1 VFHSQAIR
9 QGTFVVLMSQTTAPQ
24 RRFFPQKNRRRVSM
38 RRFFL
43 GMAIASLTA
52 GAPLTAFGGDREIA
66 DAIVSTLKQKQ
77 TDGTLKGFDID
88 LSVEDGKVVIGGT
101 VANQAQLDS
110 VLHVASITTGVKL
123 VENKAS
129 VRETTAAVSPT
140 RKALPKHGP
149 MTQPNPDVVPAS
161 ASDDVPSLLTEP
173 TRFVAGGET
182 TASPADVNVTSDV
195 LGRLGKAQ
203 AEGRLRNFEIDVS
216 TVDGEVLTRGYVATP
231 EQKQLVLGTIQRTP
245 GVRKVIDDVTVT
257 GTVRRA
263 SNEVAAPAAIP
274 SAMPV
279 VGSGAPRAFA
289 PSALANGSM
298 GGVPMQGGA
307 MAPMP
312 MQGGAMAPVPMQ
324 GGPSYGGGVPRY
336 DQPNMPNYAWPS
348 YAAAPNYAAVTYP
361 KQYSASAWPY
371 IGPFYPYP
379 QVPLGWRKVALEW
392 DDGLWYLDFTS
403 KK

>member
-1 VFHSQAIR
+1 
-9 QGTFVVLMSQTTAPQ
+9 
-24 RRFFPQKNRRRVSM
+24 M

-77 TDGTLKGFDID
+77 ADGALKGFDID

-110 VLHVASITTGVKL
+110 VLSVASKTAGVKV

-129 VRETTAAVSPT
+129 VREQTPAAPASDLNTYSKNAV
-140 RKALPKHGP
+140 
-149 MTQPNPDVVPAS
+149 MPAS
-161 ASDDVPSLLTEP
+161 AN
-173 TRFVAGGET
+173 ET
-182 TASPADVNVTSDV
+182 AEDSPAFLPEPNRMATESQPVVSPVDAGITSEI
-195 LGRLGKAQ
+195 LGRLGSAQ
-203 AEGRLRNFEIDVS
+203 KNGHLRNFEIDIS
-216 TVDGEVLTRGYVATP
+216 TVGGEVWARGVVATP
-231 EQKQLVLGTIQRTP
+231 EQKQLVLKTAQLTP
-245 GVRKVIDDVTVT
+245 GVRKVIDDVSVA
-257 GTVRRA
+257 GRVRQA
-263 SNEVAAPAAIP
+263 SSEIATP
-274 SAMPV
+274 SSMPV

-289 PSALANGSM
+289 PSALMNGTLNPSPNPSQSY
-298 GGVPMQGGA
+298 GGPS
-307 MAPMP
+307 
-312 MQGGAMAPVPMQ
+312 APVPMQ
-324 GGPSYGGGVPRY
+324 GGPGYGGGTPRY
-336 DQPNMPNYAWPS
+336 DQPNMPGYAWPS
-348 YAAAPNYAAVTYP
+348 YAAYPNYSAVTYP

-403 KK
+403 K

>member
-1 VFHSQAIR
+1 
-9 QGTFVVLMSQTTAPQ
+9 
-24 RRFFPQKNRRRVSM
+24 M

-101 VANQAQLDS
+101 GANQAQLDS

-123 VENKAS
+123 VENNAS
-129 VRETTAAVSPT
+129 VRETTPAVSPT
-140 RKALPKHGP
+140 RYNWPNFGRT
-149 MTQPNPDVVPAS
+149 TQPNPNVVPAS
-161 ASDDVPSLLTEP
+161 ANDDVPSLLIEP
-173 TRFVAGGET
+173 TKFAAGGET
-182 TASPADVNVTSDV
+182 TASPADVSVTSDV

-203 AEGRLRNFEIDVS
+203 TEGRLRNFEIDIS
-216 TVDGEVLTRGYVATP
+216 TVDGEVWTRGYVATP

-257 GTVRRA
+257 GNVRRA

-274 SAMPV
+274 SAMPG

-298 GGVPMQGGA
+298 GGVPMQGS
-307 MAPMP
+307 P
-312 MQGGAMAPVPMQ
+312 MAPVPMQ
-324 GGPSYGGGVPRY
+324 GGPSYGGGAPRY

>member
-1 VFHSQAIR
+1 
-9 QGTFVVLMSQTTAPQ
+9 
-24 RRFFPQKNRRRVSM
+24 M

-110 VLHVASITTGVKL
+110 VLKVASTTAGVKL
-123 VENKAS
+123 VENQAT
-129 VRETTAAVSPT
+129 VRQSAPAPEVAKSE
-140 RKALPKHGP
+140 
-149 MTQPNPDVVPAS
+149 VVPAS
-161 ASDDVPSLLTEP
+161 ASDEPSVLAEP
-173 TRFVAGGET
+173 SRIEEQSKPVVSPVDAGI
-182 TASPADVNVTSDV
+182 TSEI
-195 LGRLGKAQ
+195 LGRLGSAQ
-203 AEGRLRNFEIDVS
+203 RNGHLRNFELDVS
-216 TVDGEVLTRGYVATP
+216 TVGGEVWARGVVATP
-231 EQKQLVLGTIQRTP
+231 EQKQLVLGTAQKVP
-245 GVRKVIDDVTVT
+245 GVRKVIDDITVT
-257 GTVRRA
+257 GRVRQV
-263 SNEVAAPAAIP
+263 SNEVPTP
-274 SAMPV
+274 SSMPV

-289 PSALANGSM
+289 PSALTNGSVGPM
-298 GGVPMQGGA
+298 PAPNMPLPAAGGPA
-307 MAPMP
+307 APMP
-312 MQGGAMAPVPMQ
+312 MQGGP
-324 GGPSYGGGVPRY
+324 GYGGGTPRY
-336 DQPNMPNYAWPS
+336 DQPNMPGYAWPS
-348 YAAAPNYAAVTYP
+348 YAAYPNYSAVTYP

-403 KK
+403 K

>member
-1 VFHSQAIR
+1 
-9 QGTFVVLMSQTTAPQ
+9 
-24 RRFFPQKNRRRVSM
+24 M

-110 VLHVASITTGVKL
+110 VLKAASETPGVKL
-123 VENKAS
+123 VENDAS
-129 VRETTAAVSPT
+129 VRVKSPAT
-140 RKALPKHGP
+140 PALPAAKSSAV
-149 MTQPNPDVVPAS
+149 MPAS
-161 ASDDVPSLLTEP
+161 ANDTVIVDSPELLIEP
-173 TRFVAGGET
+173 TRISNEAQSVVSPVDAGI
-182 TASPADVNVTSDV
+182 TSEI
-195 LGRLGKAQ
+195 LGRLGSAQ
-203 AEGRLRNFEIDVS
+203 KNGHLRNFELDIS
-216 TVDGEVLTRGYVATP
+216 TVGGEVWARGVVATP
-231 EQKQLVLGTIQRTP
+231 EQKQLVLGTAQNTP
-245 GVRKVIDDVTVT
+245 GVRKVIDDVTVS
-257 GTVRRA
+257 GRVRQV
-263 SNEVAAPAAIP
+263 SNEVAGP
-274 SAMPV
+274 SSMPV

-289 PSALANGSM
+289 PSALTNGSM
-298 GGVPMQGGA
+298 GGVQAPVMGG
-307 MAPMP
+307 P
-312 MQGGAMAPVPMQ
+312 MAPVPMQ
-324 GGPSYGGGVPRY
+324 GGPGYGGGTPRY
-336 DQPNMPNYAWPS
+336 DQPNLPNYAWPS
-348 YAAAPNYAAVTYP
+348 YAAHPNYAAVTYP

-403 KK
+403 K

>member
-1 VFHSQAIR
+1 
-9 QGTFVVLMSQTTAPQ
+9 
-24 RRFFPQKNRRRVSM
+24 M

-110 VLHVASITTGVKL
+110 VLKIASITSGVKL

-129 VRETTAAVSPT
+129 VRTQSAAKPVAATASNSSV
-140 RKALPKHGP
+140 
-149 MTQPNPDVVPAS
+149 MPAS
-161 ASDDVPSLLTEP
+161 ANEAGDD
-173 TRFVAGGET
+173 
-182 TASPADVNVTSDV
+182 SPALLAEPNRFTEESHPVVSPVDAGITSEI
-195 LGRLGKAQ
+195 LGRLGSAQ
-203 AEGRLRNFEIDVS
+203 KNGHLRNFELDIS
-216 TVDGEVLTRGYVATP
+216 TVGGEVWARGVVATP
-231 EQKQLVLGTIQRTP
+231 EQKQLVLKTASMTP
-245 GVRKVIDDVTVT
+245 GVRKVIDDVTVN
-257 GTVRRA
+257 GRVRPA
-263 SNEVAAPAAIP
+263 SSEVATP
-274 SAMPV
+274 SSMPV
-279 VGSGAPRAFA
+279 NGSGVPRAFA
-289 PSALANGSM
+289 PSNLTTNIQIPASNCYPGPTQNGPGYGS
-298 GGVPMQGGA
+298 G
-307 MAPMP
+307 
-312 MQGGAMAPVPMQ
+312 APVPMQ
-324 GGPSYGGGVPRY
+324 GGAGYGGGAPRY
-336 DQPNMPNYAWPS
+336 DQPNLPGYAWPT
-348 YAAAPNYAAVTYP
+348 YAAYPNSAAVTYP

-403 KK
+403 K